1 MILDLGEGDF
11 DPRSNLGRP
20 ATALGQETNYSKARI
35 DHNLSLK
42 SFLHLYFMQDSK
54 DKNMSEG
61 QSGLKMK
68 G

>member
-11 DPRSNLGRP
+11 DPRSNLRRP

-35 DHNLSLK
+35 DHNLSLY
-42 SFLHLYFMQDSK
+42 FLQDSK

-61 QSGLKMK
+61 QSGL